1 MKRRSVRKYANRP
14 VSADKVE
21 SLLRSAMQAP
31 SARNLQPWEF
41 LIIRNR
47 DALKRIPDYHPYSSM
62 VPDAG
67 LALLVFGNKDLQEN
81 PGYIVQDC
89 SAAVQNLLLEVVNQ
103 ELGAVWLG
111 VYPREE
117 RMEAMTELFSL
128 PDNIIPVA
136 LISIGYPAEIPG
148 KQDRYVQE
156 KVHYDRW

>member
-1 MKRRSVRKYANRP
+1 
-14 VSADKVE
+14 VE

-41 LIIRNR
+41 LIIRDR
-47 DALKRIPDYHPYSSM
+47 DTLKRIPDYHPYSSM
-62 VPDAG
+62 VPSAG
-67 LALLVFGNKDLQEN
+67 LAILVCGNKDLQEN

-89 SAAVQNLLLEVVNQ
+89 SAAVQNLLLEAVNQ
-103 ELGAVWLG
+103 DLGAVWLG

-136 LISIGYPAEIPG
+136 LVSIGYPAEMPG
-148 KQDRYVQE
+148 IQDRYVPE
-156 KVHYDRW
+156 KAHYDRW